1 MSANTIKT
9 VLFFLLVLSI
19 AVPTTVV
26 IATETHSAEHI
37 DNVLK
42 EVQPYVE
49 MDDQKIGTMDI
60 ETAKQNGVSD
70 ETLKIAKQFLIAQ
83 NNMIQRI
90 HDNPNEKMYVADEDY
105 EGLQGFRESIKEG
118 KQGGEDVAE
127 SLGVQFALAEDVC
140 GGSGANPHPQPPITT
155 SGTWSTKTAA
165 INALPSSYHLVPFYA
180 SYNYGDDYHDP
191 KTLYNCTTDSF
202 RYQSI
207 VYEED
212 DDVWKHSEHHSP
224 GEPNPEVLACT
235 WPVWWWGIYVAEWH

>member
-90 HDNPNEKMYVADEDY
+90 HAT
-105 EGLQGFRESIKEG
+105 
-118 KQGGEDVAE
+118 
-127 SLGVQFALAEDVC
+127 
-140 GGSGANPHPQPPITT
+140 H
-155 SGTWSTKTAA
+155 
-165 INALPSSYHLVPFYA
+165 
-180 SYNYGDDYHDP
+180 P
-191 KTLYNCTTDSF
+191 KTDHFVN
-202 RYQSI
+202 I
-207 VYEED
+207 
-212 DDVWKHSEHHSP
+212 
-224 GEPNPEVLACT
+224 
-235 WPVWWWGIYVAEWH
+235 